1 VDEYLGNNAKRQDEW
16 SDSTAV
22 GSERFVEKMKELLGF
37 RARGRNVMEQ
47 GEGYHLRE
55 GAAPYS
61 NVFKAEKNDI
71 GIENAHFWDK
81 THD

>member
-1 VDEYLGNNAKRQDEW
+1 MDEYLGNNAKRQDEW

-37 RARGRNVMEQ
+37 RARGRDIIEQ
-47 GEGYHLRE
+47 GERYHLRE
-55 GAAPYS
+55 GAAPYCT
-61 NVFKAEKNDI
+61 VFKAEKSDI

-81 THD
+81 IHE